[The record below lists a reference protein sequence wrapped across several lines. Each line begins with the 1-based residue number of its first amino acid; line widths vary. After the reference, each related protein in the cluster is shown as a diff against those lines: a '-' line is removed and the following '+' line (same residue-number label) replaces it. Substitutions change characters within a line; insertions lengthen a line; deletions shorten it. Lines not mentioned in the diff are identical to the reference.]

1 MALPALAESAS
12 NPLSLG
18 QMSFKIRTA
27 RMANAQE
34 FQDRLLSLGLA
45 RVSEAAALASAR
57 LIGRGDEKAAD
68 QAAVNAMR
76 DQLNLLD
83 IAGVVVIGEGERDEA
98 PMLFIGEEVGT
109 GNGPA
114 VDIALDP
121 LEGTTLTAKDMP
133 NALTVIAMAPRG
145 TMLHAPDVYMEKLA
159 IGPGFAPD
167 TVTLAMT
174 PSQRVAALAS
184 AKGCRAGDI
193 TVCIL
198 ERPRHE
204 DLIDEVRAT
213 GAAIR
218 LITDGDVAGVIH
230 CAEADITG
238 IDMYMGSGGAPEG
251 VLAAAALKCMGGQIY
266 GQLIFRNDD
275 ERARARKAGIEDFNR
290 IYTRD
295 DMVTADVIFAATGV
309 TSGSILAGIKRE
321 PGWVTTETLLMRSK
335 TGSVRH
341 MTYRSP
347 VK

>member
-1 MALPALAESAS
+1 MADV
-12 NPLSLG
+12 
-18 QMSFKIRTA
+18 T
-27 RMANAQE
+27 E

-45 RVSEAAALASAR
+45 RVSEAAALASAK

-98 PMLFIGEEVGT
+98 PMLYIGEEVGT
-109 GNGPA
+109 GKGPA

-145 TMLHAPDVYMEKLA
+145 TLLHAPDVYMEKLA
-159 IGPGFAPD
+159 IGPGYAPD
-167 TVTLAMT
+167 TVTLDMPPAA
-174 PSQRVAALAS
+174 RVRALARAKGVAA
-184 AKGCRAGDI
+184 DEI

-204 DLIDEVRAT
+204 ALIAEVRST

-230 CAEADITG
+230 CAESEATG

-251 VLAAAALKCMGGQIY
+251 VLAASALKCMGGQIY
-266 GQLIFRNDD
+266 GKLLFRNDD
-275 ERARARKAGIEDFNR
+275 EKARAFKAGIADLNR
-290 IYTRD
+290 VYTRD
-295 DMVTADVIFAATGV
+295 EMVTADVIFAATGV
-309 TSGSILAGIKRE
+309 TQGSILQGIKIE
-321 PGWVTTETLLMRSK
+321 PGWVTTETILMRSK
-335 TGSVRH
+335 TGSVRR
-341 MTYRSP
+341 MSYKSP
-347 VK
+347 MK

>member
-1 MALPALAESAS
+1 MPAPKDF
-12 NPLSLG
+12 ND
-18 QMSFKIRTA
+18 
-27 RMANAQE
+27 RM
-34 FQDRLLSLGLA
+34 LSLGLA
-45 RVSEAAALASAR
+45 RVSEAAAHASAA

-109 GNGPA
+109 GQGPA

-145 TMLHAPDVYMEKLA
+145 TLLHAPDVYMEKLA
-159 IGPGFAPD
+159 IGPGYPVD
-167 TVTLAMT
+167 TVTMAMS
-174 PSQRVAALAS
+174 PAERVRALAK
-184 AKGCRAGDI
+184 AKGCAAEDI

-204 DLIDEVRAT
+204 KLIEEVRST

-230 CAEADITG
+230 CAEAEITG

-251 VLAAAALKCMGGQIY
+251 VLAAAALKCMGGQMY
-266 GQLIFRNDD
+266 GQLLFRNDD
-275 ERARARKAGIEDFNR
+275 ERSRARRAGITDLNR

-295 DMVTADVIFAATGV
+295 DLVTADVIFAATGV
-309 TSGSILAGIKRE
+309 TQGSILQGIQTE
-321 PGWVTTETLLMRSK
+321 PGWVTTETILMRSK
-335 TGSVRH
+335 TGSVRR

-347 VK
+347 VKTA

>member
-1 MALPALAESAS
+1 MAAL
-12 NPLSLG
+12 N
-18 QMSFKIRTA
+18 
-27 RMANAQE
+27 E

-45 RVSEAAALASAR
+45 RVSEAAALASAK
-57 LIGRGDEKAAD
+57 LIGRGDEMAAD

-76 DQLNLLD
+76 EQLNLLD

-98 PMLFIGEEVGT
+98 PMLYIGEKVGT
-109 GNGPA
+109 GNGPE

-159 IGPGFAPD
+159 IGPGYAVD
-167 TVTLAMT
+167 TVTLDMSPAA
-174 PSQRVAALAS
+174 RVRALARAKGVAA
-184 AKGCRAGDI
+184 DEI

-204 DLIDEVRAT
+204 KLIAEVRST

-218 LITDGDVAGVIH
+218 LITDGDVAGIIH
-230 CAEADITG
+230 CAEAEITG

-251 VLAAAALKCMGGQIY
+251 VLAASALKCMGGQIY
-266 GQLIFRNDD
+266 GKLLFRNDD
-275 ERARARKAGIEDFNR
+275 ERNRAYKAGITDLGR

-295 DMVTADVIFAATGV
+295 EMVTADVIFAATGV
-309 TSGSILAGIKRE
+309 TSGSILAGIKME
-321 PGWVTTETLLMRSK
+321 PGWVTTETILMRSK
-335 TGSVRH
+335 TGSVRR
-341 MTYRSP
+341 MTYKSP
-347 VK
+347 LR

>member
-1 MALPALAESAS
+1 M
-12 NPLSLG
+12 
-18 QMSFKIRTA
+18 
-27 RMANAQE
+27 
-34 FQDRLLSLGLA
+34 LSLGLA
-45 RVSEAAALASAR
+45 RVSEAAALASAG

-109 GNGPA
+109 GAGPA

-145 TMLHAPDVYMEKLA
+145 TLLHAPDVYMEKLA
-159 IGPGFAPD
+159 IGPGYPVD
-167 TVTLAMT
+167 TVTLAMS
-174 PSQRVAALAS
+174 PVERVQALAR
-184 AKGCRAGDI
+184 AKGCAPADI

-204 DLIDEVRAT
+204 DLIRDVRST

-230 CAEADITG
+230 CAESEKTG

-266 GQLIFRNDD
+266 GKLLFRNDD
-275 ERARARKAGIEDFNR
+275 ERGRAARAGITDLNR
-290 IYTRD
+290 IYTLHEL
-295 DMVTADVIFAATGV
+295 VTADVIFAATGV
-309 TSGSILAGIKRE
+309 TQGSILNGIRRE
-321 PGWVTTETLLMRSK
+321 PGWVTLETILMRSK
-335 TGSVRH
+335 TGSVRRIE
-341 MTYRSP
+341 YRSP